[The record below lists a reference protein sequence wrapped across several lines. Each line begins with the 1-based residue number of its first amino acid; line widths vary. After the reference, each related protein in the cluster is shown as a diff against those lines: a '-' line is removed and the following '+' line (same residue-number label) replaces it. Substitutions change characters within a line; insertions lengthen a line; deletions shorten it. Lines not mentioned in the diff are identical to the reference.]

1 MILIFERPANGLGMA
16 DLVIALEFF
25 NTLKLSLEIA
35 FACETK
41 INFSNLESQLG
52 LDNVSQNTLKL
63 SVKLDSDK

>member
-1 MILIFERPANGLGMA
+1 M
-16 DLVIALEFF
+16 
-25 NTLKLSLEIA
+25 A

-52 LDNVSQNTLKL
+52 LDNVSQNILKV